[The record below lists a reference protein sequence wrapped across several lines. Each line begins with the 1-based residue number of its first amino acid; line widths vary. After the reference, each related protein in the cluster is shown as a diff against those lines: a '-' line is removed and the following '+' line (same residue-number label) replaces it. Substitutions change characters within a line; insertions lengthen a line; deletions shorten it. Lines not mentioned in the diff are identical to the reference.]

1 MYDVN
6 NCGTAQQGGL
16 GRTCSAEG
24 VGVGRASTDAGE
36 DHSPTNIMHAAYV
49 GALELIKS
57 MVAVSGRDEI
67 NLGYLWGY
75 CSVGSS
81 WRRPLRMKWSLGR
94 QVKLCSCLYLPSYRC
109 KESRC
114 GRQSVVLC
122 ILDPVWCAFRYTKRV
137 DFDCGCECTPTAPSH
152 RVLWFVLVLELI

>member
-57 MVAVSGRDEI
+57 MVAVSGH
-67 NLGYLWGY
+67 
-75 CSVGSS
+75 SFFS
-81 WRRPLRMKWSLGR
+81 WRTSGLGAGVRCRPFG
-94 QVKLCSCLYLPSYRC
+94 
-109 KESRC
+109 SRV
-114 GRQSVVLC
+114 R
-122 ILDPVWCAFRYTKRV
+122 
-137 DFDCGCECTPTAPSH
+137 
-152 RVLWFVLVLELI
+152 